1 MEKQG
6 TKGYCDMSRLAEPIA
21 TGCNILSNVVVLRC
35 MWRDPTSPMPRG
47 ALVLQV
53 CANVSWFTFATLR
66 GDAYL
71 ATTALTSLIIQMSS
85 LVLRSRHR
93 SPPKK
98 SIRLDTSS
106 DELQQF
112 PPPS

>member
-1 MEKQG
+1 
-6 TKGYCDMSRLAEPIA
+6 MSRLAEPIA

-35 MWRDPTSPMPRG
+35 MWRDPTSPMPHG
-47 ALVLQV
+47 ALALQV
-53 CANVSWFTFATLR
+53 CANLSWFTFATLR

-71 ATTALTSLIIQMSS
+71 ATTALTSLILQASS
-85 LVLRSRHR
+85 LALRSRHGTSQR
-93 SPPKK
+93 K

>member
-1 MEKQG
+1 
-6 TKGYCDMSRLAEPIA
+6 MSRLAEPIA

-35 MWRDPTSPMPRG
+35 MCRDPASPIPRG
-47 ALVLQV
+47 ALVFQV
-53 CANVSWFTFATLR
+53 CANISWFTYATLKS
-66 GDAYL
+66 DAYL
-71 ATTALTSLIIQMSS
+71 ATTALTSLILQASS
-85 LVLRSRHR
+85 LALRSRHR
-93 SPPKK
+93 TSQKK